1 MKNFSALDITYGS
14 IFVCLMTIGANVA
27 VWFPFLAIPIAGV
40 PVPLS
45 LQTFFAIM
53 AGLLLGRK
61 LAVLSIVAYIL
72 IGIAGV
78 PVFAN
83 MRAGLFVLFDYTGG
97 FILSYIFVAYITGWL
112 IEKNKILSL
121 GSSFLVALIGV
132 IINYLIGVHYMY
144 LAMNTWLGLTISY
157 SVTWIS
163 MAPFF
168 IKDIGMA
175 IVAAFLIIKII
186 DRIPKPTIRRIHT

>member
-1 MKNFSALDITYGS
+1 MKRLTALDITYGS
-14 IFVCLMTIGANVA
+14 VFVCLMAIGANIA
-27 VWFPFLAIPIAGV
+27 IWFPFLAIPIGGV
-40 PVPLS
+40 SVPLS

-61 LAVLSIVAYIL
+61 LAVLSICAYIL

-83 MRAGLFVLFDYTGG
+83 MHAGLFVLFDYTGG
-97 FILSYIFVAYITGWL
+97 FILSYIFVAYVTGWL
-112 IEKNKILSL
+112 TERQKTVRL
-121 GSSFLVALIGV
+121 GSSFKIALIGV

-157 SVTWIS
+157 SITWLS
-163 MAPFF
+163 MIPFF
-168 IKDIGMA
+168 VKDIGIA
-175 IVAAFLIIKII
+175 IIAAFLIIKII
-186 DRIPKPTIRRIHT
+186 DRIPKPTIRSA